1 MLRLIPKNQEK
12 RQVPPELASLGLPD
26 RLLELLLDRQIDTPE
41 KIERYLH
48 PKRED
53 LHDPMLMQDM
63 GKAVAVIRDAIEKHE
78 EITVFGD
85 YDVDGVTATAILLNL
100 FAANRAHRSIF
111 IFRTDTAR
119 DTA

>member
-53 LHDPMLMQDM
+53 LHDPMRMQDM
-63 GKAVAVIRDAIEKHE
+63 GKAVAVIRDALRSMRRSRFSA
-78 EITVFGD
+78 ITTWMALPPRPF
-85 YDVDGVTATAILLNL
+85 
-100 FAANRAHRSIF
+100 F
-111 IFRTDTAR
+111 
-119 DTA
+119 